1 MRCGVTWS
9 LGIPNVSLLNSQTPR
24 ESKTSSENGP
34 VKSPDRLRSSS
45 RSAFAF
51 FGGLHLAS
59 LSGILFE
66 DSPLHSSGSDHDT
79 VFECF
84 VLGMT
89 GLSTFGLHTKKLRHF
104 ENHKLSTRLMVM

>member
-45 RSAFAF
+45 RSAFTS
-51 FGGLHLAS
+51 FGGLHLGS
-59 LSGILFE
+59 LSGELFE

-79 VFECF
+79 VFELF

-89 GLSTFGLHTKKLRHF
+89 GLSACGLDQKRHF
-104 ENHKLSTRLMVM
+104 KNNK